1 MNKLT
6 KSEYKK
12 YQNVTIWEILGAC
25 ALGAVLG
32 TIFAYGLM
40 GGF

>member
-1 MNKLT
+1 MT

-12 YQNVTIWEILGAC
+12 YQNVTIWDILGAC
-25 ALGAVLG
+25 TFGAILGAFL
-32 TIFAYGLM
+32 AYGLM